1 MVLFS
6 IRQQACPPMTA
17 LKIKGLRIKG
27 LRIKGLKIKGL
38 KIKGLRV
45 KGLKIPP
52 EHKSLGY
59 FVVNLNSIHTS
70 FDLLAMIELAL
81 V

>member
-17 LKIKGLRIKG
+17 LKIKDLRIKG
-27 LRIKGLKIKGL
+27 LRIKGLKIKS
-38 KIKGLRV
+38 LRI

-52 EHKSLGY
+52 DHKSLGY
-59 FVVNLNSIHTS
+59 FVINLNSIHTS

>member
-38 KIKGLRV
+38 KI
-45 KGLKIPP
+45 PP
-52 EHKSLGY
+52 DDKSLGY
-59 FVVNLNSIHTS
+59 FIINLNSIHTS
-70 FDLLAMIELAL
+70 FNLLAMIELAL

>member
-6 IRQQACPPMTA
+6 IQQQACPPMTA

-27 LRIKGLKIKGL
+27 LRIKGL

>member
-27 LRIKGLKIKGL
+27 LRIKGLKIKS
-38 KIKGLRV
+38 LRI

-52 EHKSLGY
+52 DHKGLGY
-59 FVVNLNSIHTS
+59 FVINLNSIHTS

>member
-1 MVLFS
+1 
-6 IRQQACPPMTA
+6 MTA

-27 LRIKGLKIKGL
+27 LRIKGLR
-38 KIKGLRV
+38 IKGLRIKGLRI

-52 EHKSLGY
+52 DDKSLGY
-59 FVVNLNSIHTS
+59 FIVNLNSIHTS
-70 FDLLAMIELAL
+70 FNLLAIIEFAL

>member
-6 IRQQACPPMTA
+6 IRQQTCLPMTA

-27 LRIKGLKIKGL
+27 L
-38 KIKGLRV
+38 
-45 KGLKIPP
+45 KIPRD
-52 EHKSLGY
+52 HKIPHY
-59 FVVNLNSIHTS
+59 FIINLNFMNTI
-70 FDLLAMIELAL
+70 FDLSTIIKLAL

>member
-27 LRIKGLKIKGL
+27 LRIKGLKI
-38 KIKGLRV
+38 
-45 KGLKIPP
+45 PP
-52 EHKSLGY
+52 DDKSLGY
-59 FVVNLNSIHTS
+59 FIVNLNSIHTS
-70 FDLLAMIELAL
+70 FNLLAIIEFAL

>member
-27 LRIKGLKIKGL
+27 LRIKGLRI
-38 KIKGLRV
+38 

-52 EHKSLGY
+52 DDKSLGY
-59 FVVNLNSIHTS
+59 FIVNLNSIHTS
-70 FDLLAMIELAL
+70 FNLLAIIEFAL

>member
-17 LKIKGLRIKG
+17 LKIKS
-27 LRIKGLKIKGL
+27 LRIKGLKIPPGHKG
-38 KIKGLRV
+38 
-45 KGLKIPP
+45 
-52 EHKSLGY
+52 LGY
-59 FVVNLNSIHTS
+59 FVINLNSIHTS
-70 FDLLAMIELAL
+70 FDLLAIIEFAL

>member
-27 LRIKGLKIKGL
+27 LRIKS
-38 KIKGLRV
+38 LRI

-52 EHKSLGY
+52 GHKGLGY
-59 FVVNLNSIHTS
+59 FVINLNSIHTS

>member
-27 LRIKGLKIKGL
+27 LTIKGLKIKGL
-38 KIKGLRV
+38 KI
-45 KGLKIPP
+45 PP
-52 EHKSLGY
+52 DDKSLGY
-59 FVVNLNSIHTS
+59 FIINLNSIHTS
-70 FDLLAMIELAL
+70 FNLLAMIELAL

>member
-38 KIKGLRV
+38 RV

-59 FVVNLNSIHTS
+59 FVVNLNSIHTR

>member
-27 LRIKGLKIKGL
+27 LRIKGLKIKS
-38 KIKGLRV
+38 LRI

-52 EHKSLGY
+52 DHKSLGY
-59 FVVNLNSIHTS
+59 FVINLNSIHTS